1 MALTKQEV
9 EQIANLARLEL
20 TDKQISMYQEQLS
33 AILAYAERLNELD
46 LEGVEE
52 TTQPVTLT
60 NVMRADVV
68 EGSLEIERVLANAPE
83 KQGRQIMIQAVL
95 DESAD

>member
-1 MALTKQEV
+1 MDLTKQEV
-9 EQIANLARLEL
+9 KQIANLARLEL
-20 TDKQISMYQEQLS
+20 TDEQISIYQEQLS

-46 LEGVEE
+46 LDGVEE

-68 EGSLEIERVLANAPE
+68 EGSLEIEQVLANAPE
-83 KQGRQIMIQAVL
+83 KQTRQFVIQAVL
-95 DESAD
+95 DESAA

>member
-1 MALTKQEV
+1 MVLTKQEV
-9 EQIANLARLEL
+9 EQIAHLARLEL
-20 TDKQISMYQEQLS
+20 TDEQVGMYQGQLS
-33 AILAYAERLNELD
+33 AILAYAERLNELN
-46 LEGVEE
+46 LEGVKE

-83 KQGRQIMIQAVL
+83 KQGRQIVIQAVL
-95 DESAD
+95 DESAA

>member
-20 TDKQISMYQEQLS
+20 THEQVSMYQEQLS

-46 LEGVEE
+46 LDDVEE
-52 TTQPVTLT
+52 TTQPVTLR

-68 EGSLEIERVLANAPE
+68 EGSLKIKQVLANAPE
-83 KQGRQIMIQAVL
+83 KQGRQFVIQAVL
-95 DESAD
+95 DESAS